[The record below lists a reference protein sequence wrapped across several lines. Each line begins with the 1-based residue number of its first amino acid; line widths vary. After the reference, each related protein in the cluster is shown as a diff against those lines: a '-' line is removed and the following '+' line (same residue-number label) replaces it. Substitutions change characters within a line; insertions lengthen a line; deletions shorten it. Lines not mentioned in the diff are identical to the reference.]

1 MTLPQGTC
9 VMDLVTQFGIPEADV
24 KLIFINGKRELLSY
38 VLKDN
43 DRVGI
48 FPPVGGG

>member
-1 MTLPQGTC
+1 MEIPEGTR
-9 VMDLVTQFGIPEADV
+9 VMDLVVGLGIPEADV
-24 KLIFINGKRELLSY
+24 KLIFINGRREFPTY
-38 VLKDN
+38 ALKNN